1 MAGYKTRAG
10 LLATAVVVVL
20 VAVMALFIAQVLGA
34 DRIGTENAY
43 FWASLLPMPLYVYAI
58 GATYRA
64 LQAISAGVRAGILGK
79 LLRRVGIAL
88 LVGSLL
94 EVFGVALLANL
105 LGAGGPLFTYDLTP
119 ITLGILGATLHF
131 VSRLMAEA
139 EEARAELEE
148 FV

>member
-1 MAGYKTRAG
+1 MAGYKARAG
-10 LLATAVVVVL
+10 LLATAVVIVL
-20 VAVMALFIAQVLGA
+20 IGILGLFIAQVLGA
-34 DRIGTENAY
+34 DSLAGEDEY
-43 FWASLLPMPLYVYAI
+43 FRASRLPMPLYGYAI

-64 LQAISAGVRAGILGK
+64 LQSVAGGVRSGILGK
-79 LLRRVGIAL
+79 LLRRVGLAL
-88 LVGSLL
+88 LIGSLL

-119 ITLGILGATLHF
+119 ITLGVLGATLHF

>member
-10 LLATAVVVVL
+10 WLATAVVIVL

-34 DRIGTENAY
+34 DRLRANDGY

-64 LQAISAGVRAGILGK
+64 LQSIAGGVRSGILGK
-79 LLRRVGIAL
+79 LLRRVGLAL
-88 LVGSLL
+88 LIGSLL

-119 ITLGILGATLHF
+119 ITLGILGAVLHF

-139 EEARAELEE
+139 EQARAELDE